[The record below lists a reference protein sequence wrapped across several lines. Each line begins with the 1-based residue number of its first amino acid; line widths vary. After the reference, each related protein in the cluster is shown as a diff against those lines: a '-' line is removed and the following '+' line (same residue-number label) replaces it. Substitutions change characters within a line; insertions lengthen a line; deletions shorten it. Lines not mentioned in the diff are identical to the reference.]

1 MSKQQQPLFQ
11 DCVNYGFI
19 IPLNL
24 RVELLYYRVA
34 TEKRKIRIDPIYSN
48 SERLHIVYVTD
59 RTQLHPFTLQ
69 SKYQGDYYGNTHKAL

>member
-19 IPLNL
+19 IPLHL

-34 TEKRKIRIDPIYSN
+34 TEKKKD
-48 SERLHIVYVTD
+48 
-59 RTQLHPFTLQ
+59 
-69 SKYQGDYYGNTHKAL
+69 